1 LRQGVRRG
9 QVIAG
14 GQARSR
20 KPLVGAASIVLGV
33 ALAAAAYAVTG
44 STLASCVLA
53 SLATFVA
60 PAYYAFRLKPWKSAA
75 AAVLSS
81 MLSGAL
87 AWSGVA
93 LASDGVPAG
102 FGGVPLVAAYLGG
115 LLSAGLVSHVASSM
129 LWARVIYAASVGGV
143 VEASSIMGAMSLSLA
158 TSLGLLVFK
167 ARGDPRSLA
176 TPSLLVIGGAS
187 LVFLVLALAYASG
200 GL

>member
-9 QVIAG
+9 QILAG
-14 GQARSR
+14 GQGGR

-53 SLATFVA
+53 SLATYIA

-87 AWSGVA
+87 AWSGVF
-93 LASDGVPAG
+93 LASEGSPAG
-102 FGGVPLVAAYLGG
+102 FGGVPLLAAYLGG

-129 LWARVIYAASVGGV
+129 LWARVIYEASVGGV
-143 VEASSIMGAMSLSLA
+143 VDVSSIVGALSLGLA

-167 ARGDPRSLA
+167 ARGDPRILA

-187 LVFLVLALAYASG
+187 LVFLVLALAYGSG